1 MDAKLYAQTCSSSQS
16 IPLLLKREG
25 FTKRMENRNEKE
37 YFPLTGISYLVA
49 KVTRG
54 CKHTDNENIPSLRTE
69 HKRRL
74 DNMLQMSNVIDML
87 AAMHSN
93 VTMTNKTR
101 NRKR

>member
-54 CKHTDNENIPSLRTE
+54 CKHTDNENIPSLRME

-93 VTMTNKTR
+93 VAMANKSR
-101 NRKR
+101 GRKR